1 MEMMRIVYMKPIV
14 VMAAM
19 LLMMNSCGNRNK
31 VENENKEAETATDV
45 VSLTDDQIRMSSVET
60 GSIEMRQVGNTLKLN
75 GEIASLPQNTAS
87 ISMPMGGRV
96 RSINVMQ
103 GSEVK
108 QGQVLAY
115 VENDEFIDL
124 QQNYLEAKS
133 KMEYVN
139 MEYQRQRALYAN
151 DAASKKNLQL
161 ITSEYKTLKIQM
173 RGYEQKLL
181 LIGMN
186 PYRLTSGNITRAV
199 AVKAPISGFVKSVNV
214 SVGSTVS
221 ATDNLFDVVNL
232 NHLFIRLSVFEK
244 DIDKLHQGQRLSFY
258 VNDEEE
264 THYAVVY
271 QTTKSIDND
280 KSYKVFARIVSR
292 CGNVLPGMYV
302 NAEVLLDDHQ
312 SPALPE
318 DAVVTYGG
326 KNYIFSCQGSKTDKG
341 TRLTDYKMIEITK
354 GVSNK
359 GYTQVTLP
367 GNTPTQKIVIRGA
380 YNLLSALKNAGE
392 ED

>member
-1 MEMMRIVYMKPIV
+1 MRKEYMRPIV
-14 VMAAM
+14 VMAAV
-19 LLMMNSCGNRNK
+19 LVLMNSCGQQKK
-31 VENENKEAETATDV
+31 VEEEKQKTETVTDV

-60 GSIEMRQVGNTLKLN
+60 GNIEMRQVGSTLKLN
-75 GEIASLPQNTAS
+75 GEIASLPQNSAS

-96 RSINVMQ
+96 RSINAMQ

-108 QGQVLAY
+108 KGQVLAY
-115 VENDEFIDL
+115 VENYEFIDL

-139 MEYQRQRALYAN
+139 QEYQRQHALYAN

-161 ITSEYKTLKIQM
+161 TTSEYKTLKIQM

-181 LIGMN
+181 LIGIN

-199 AVKAPISGFVKSVNV
+199 AVKAPIAGFVKGVNV

-221 ATDNLFDVVNL
+221 DTDELFDVVNL
-232 NHLFIRLSVFEK
+232 NNLFIRLSVFEK
-244 DIDKLHQGQRLSFY
+244 DIDKLQKGQRLSFY

-302 NAEVLLDDHQ
+302 NAEVMLDDRQ

-318 DAVVTYGG
+318 DAVVNYGG
-326 KNYIFSCQGSKTDKG
+326 KEYVFICQGTKMESG
-341 TRLTDYKMIEITK
+341 TRLTDYRMVEVNK
-354 GVSNK
+354 GLSNQ
-359 GYTQVTLP
+359 GYTQVTFP
-367 GNTPTQKIVIRGA
+367 GKTPTQKIVIKGA

>member
-1 MEMMRIVYMKPIV
+1 MRPIV
-14 VMAAM
+14 VMAVV
-19 LLMMNSCGNRNK
+19 LVLMNSCGHQKK
-31 VENENKEAETATDV
+31 VEEEKQKTETATDV
-45 VSLTDDQIRMSSVET
+45 VSLTDDQIKMSSVET
-60 GSIEMRQVGNTLKLN
+60 GNIEMRQVGSTLKLN

-103 GSEVK
+103 GAEVRK
-108 QGQVLAY
+108 GQVLAY
-115 VENDEFIDL
+115 VENYEFIDL

-139 MEYQRQRALYAN
+139 QEYQRQHALYAN

-161 ITSEYKTLKIQM
+161 TTSEYKTLKIQM
-173 RGYEQKLL
+173 RGYEQKLV
-181 LIGMN
+181 LIGIN

-199 AVKAPISGFVKSVNV
+199 AVKAPIAGFVKSVNV
-214 SVGSTVS
+214 SVGSTIS
-221 ATDNLFDVVNL
+221 DTDDLFDVVNL
-232 NHLFIRLSVFEK
+232 NNLFIRLSVFEK
-244 DIDKLHQGQRLSFY
+244 DIDKLQKGQRLSFY

-302 NAEVLLDDHQ
+302 NAEVMLDDRQ

-326 KNYIFSCQGSKTDKG
+326 KEYVFICQGTKTENG
-341 TRLTDYKMIEITK
+341 TKLTDYRMVEVTK
-354 GVSNK
+354 GLSNR
-359 GYTQVTLP
+359 GYTQVTFP
-367 GNTPTQKIVIRGA
+367 GKTPTQKIVIKGA

>member
-1 MEMMRIVYMKPIV
+1 MMRKIYMKLTV
-14 VMAAM
+14 VMAAVLVIM
-19 LLMMNSCGNRNK
+19 SSCGNRSK
-31 VENENKEAETATDV
+31 VETENKETETVTDV
-45 VSLTDDQIRMSSVET
+45 VSLTDEQIKMSSIQT

-87 ISMPMGGRV
+87 ISVPMGGRV
-96 RSINVMQ
+96 RSINVIQ
-103 GSEVK
+103 GSEVN

-115 VENDEFIDL
+115 IENYEFIDL

-139 MEYQRQRALYAN
+139 LEYQRQRALYSN
-151 DAASKKNLQL
+151 DAVSKKNMQL

-199 AVKAPISGFVKSVNV
+199 AVKAPISGFVKNVNV

-221 ATDNLFDVVNL
+221 ATDDLFDVVNL
-232 NHLFIRLSVFEK
+232 NNLFIRLSVFEK
-244 DIDKLHQGQRLSFY
+244 DIDRLHKGQQLSFY
-258 VNDEEE
+258 VNDEDE
-264 THYAVVY
+264 THSAVVY

-302 NAEVLLDDHQ
+302 NAEVMLDNHQ

-326 KNYIFSCQGSKTDKG
+326 KNYIFISQGTKTDQG
-341 TRLTDYKMIEITK
+341 TKLTEYKMIKVTR
-354 GVSNK
+354 GLSNN
-359 GYTQVTLP
+359 GYTQVTVV
-367 GNTPTQKIVIRGA
+367 GNIPTHTVVIKGA

>member
-1 MEMMRIVYMKPIV
+1 MMRKIYMKLTV
-14 VMAAM
+14 VIAAVLVIM
-19 LLMMNSCGNRNK
+19 SSCGNRSK
-31 VENENKEAETATDV
+31 VETENKETETVTDV
-45 VSLTDDQIRMSSVET
+45 VSLTDEQIKMSSIQT

-87 ISMPMGGRV
+87 ISVPMGGRV
-96 RSINVMQ
+96 RSINVIQ
-103 GSEVK
+103 GSEVN

-115 VENDEFIDL
+115 IENYEFIDL

-139 MEYQRQRALYAN
+139 LEYQRQRALYSN
-151 DAASKKNLQL
+151 DAVSKKNMQL

-199 AVKAPISGFVKSVNV
+199 AVKAPISGFVKNVNV

-221 ATDNLFDVVNL
+221 ATDDLFDVVNL
-232 NHLFIRLSVFEK
+232 NNLFIRLSVFEK
-244 DIDKLHQGQRLSFY
+244 DIDRLHKGQQLSFY
-258 VNDEEE
+258 VNDEDE
-264 THYAVVY
+264 THSAVVY

-302 NAEVLLDDHQ
+302 NAEVMLDNHQ

-326 KNYIFSCQGSKTDKG
+326 KNYIFISQGTKTDQG
-341 TRLTDYKMIEITK
+341 TKLTEYKMIKVTR
-354 GVSNK
+354 GLSNN
-359 GYTQVTLP
+359 GYTQVTVV
-367 GNTPTQKIVIRGA
+367 GNIPTHTVVIKGA

>member
-1 MEMMRIVYMKPIV
+1 MMRKIYMKLTV
-14 VMAAM
+14 VIAAVLVIM
-19 LLMMNSCGNRNK
+19 SSCGNRSK
-31 VENENKEAETATDV
+31 VETENKETETVTDV
-45 VSLTDDQIRMSSVET
+45 VSLTDEQIKMSSIQT

-87 ISMPMGGRV
+87 ISVLMGGRV
-96 RSINVMQ
+96 RSINVIQ
-103 GSEVK
+103 GSEVN

-115 VENDEFIDL
+115 IENYEFIDL

-139 MEYQRQRALYAN
+139 LEYQRQRALYSN
-151 DAASKKNLQL
+151 DAVSKKNMQL

-199 AVKAPISGFVKSVNV
+199 AVKAPISGFVKNVNV

-221 ATDNLFDVVNL
+221 ATDDLFDVVNL
-232 NHLFIRLSVFEK
+232 NNLFIRLSVFEK
-244 DIDKLHQGQRLSFY
+244 DIDRLHKGQQLSFY
-258 VNDEEE
+258 VNDEDE
-264 THYAVVY
+264 THSAVVY

-302 NAEVLLDDHQ
+302 NAEVMLDNHQ

-326 KNYIFSCQGSKTDKG
+326 KNYIFISQGTKTDQG
-341 TRLTDYKMIEITK
+341 TKLTEYKMIKVTR
-354 GVSNK
+354 GLSNN
-359 GYTQVTLP
+359 GYTQVTVV
-367 GNTPTQKIVIRGA
+367 GNIPTHTVVIKGA

>member
-1 MEMMRIVYMKPIV
+1 MMRKIYMKPTV
-14 VMAAM
+14 VMAAVLVIM
-19 LLMMNSCGNRNK
+19 SSCGNRSK
-31 VENENKEAETATDV
+31 VETENKETETATDV
-45 VSLTDDQIRMSSVET
+45 VSLTDEQIKMSSIQT

-87 ISMPMGGRV
+87 ISVLMGGRV
-96 RSINVMQ
+96 RSINVIQ
-103 GSEVK
+103 GSEVN

-115 VENDEFIDL
+115 IENYEFIDL

-139 MEYQRQRALYAN
+139 LEYQRQRALYSN
-151 DAASKKNLQL
+151 DAVSKKNMQL

-199 AVKAPISGFVKSVNV
+199 AVKAPISGFVKNVNV

-221 ATDNLFDVVNL
+221 ATDDLFDVVNL
-232 NHLFIRLSVFEK
+232 NNLFIRLSVFEK
-244 DIDKLHQGQRLSFY
+244 DIDRLHKGQQLSFY
-258 VNDEEE
+258 VNDEDE
-264 THYAVVY
+264 THSAVVY

-302 NAEVLLDDHQ
+302 NAEVMLDNHQ

-326 KNYIFSCQGSKTDKG
+326 KNYIFISQGTKTDQG
-341 TRLTDYKMIEITK
+341 TKLTEYKMIKVTR
-354 GVSNK
+354 GLSNN
-359 GYTQVTLP
+359 GYTQVTVV
-367 GNTPTQKIVIRGA
+367 GNIPTHTVVIKGA

>member
-1 MEMMRIVYMKPIV
+1 MMRKIYMKPTV
-14 VMAAM
+14 VMAAVLVIM
-19 LLMMNSCGNRNK
+19 SSCGNRSK
-31 VENENKEAETATDV
+31 VETENKETETVTDV
-45 VSLTDDQIRMSSVET
+45 VSLTDEQIKMSSIQT

-87 ISMPMGGRV
+87 ISVPMGGRV
-96 RSINVMQ
+96 RSINVIQ
-103 GSEVK
+103 GSEVN

-115 VENDEFIDL
+115 IENYEFIDL

-139 MEYQRQRALYAN
+139 LEYQRQRALYSN
-151 DAASKKNLQL
+151 DAVSKKNMQL

-199 AVKAPISGFVKSVNV
+199 AVKAPISGFVKNVNV

-221 ATDNLFDVVNL
+221 ATDDLFDVVNL
-232 NHLFIRLSVFEK
+232 NNLFIRLSVFEK
-244 DIDKLHQGQRLSFY
+244 DIDRLHKGQQLSFY
-258 VNDEEE
+258 VNDEDE
-264 THYAVVY
+264 THSAVVY

-302 NAEVLLDDHQ
+302 NAEVMLDNHQ

-326 KNYIFSCQGSKTDKG
+326 KNYIFISQGTKTDQG
-341 TRLTDYKMIEITK
+341 TKLTEYKMIKVTR
-354 GVSNK
+354 GLSNN
-359 GYTQVTLP
+359 GYTQVTVV
-367 GNTPTQKIVIRGA
+367 GNIPTHTVVIKGA

>member
-1 MEMMRIVYMKPIV
+1 MRKEYMRPIV
-14 VMAAM
+14 VMAAV
-19 LLMMNSCGNRNK
+19 LVLMNSCGQQKK
-31 VENENKEAETATDV
+31 VEEEKQKTETATDV
-45 VSLTDDQIRMSSVET
+45 VSLTDDQIRISSVET
-60 GSIEMRQVGNTLKLN
+60 GNIEMRQVGSTLKLN
-75 GEIASLPQNTAS
+75 GEIASLPQNSAS

-96 RSINVMQ
+96 RSINAMQ

-108 QGQVLAY
+108 KGQVLAY
-115 VENDEFIDL
+115 VENYEFIDL

-139 MEYQRQRALYAN
+139 LEYQRQHALYAN

-161 ITSEYKTLKIQM
+161 TTSEYKTLKIQM

-181 LIGMN
+181 LIGIN

-199 AVKAPISGFVKSVNV
+199 AVKAPIAGFVKGVNV

-221 ATDNLFDVVNL
+221 DTDELFDVVNL
-232 NHLFIRLSVFEK
+232 NNLFIRLSVFEK
-244 DIDKLHQGQRLSFY
+244 DIDKLQKGQRLSFY

-302 NAEVLLDDHQ
+302 NAEVMLDDRQ

-318 DAVVTYGG
+318 DAVVNYGG
-326 KNYIFSCQGSKTDKG
+326 KEYVFICQGTKMESG
-341 TRLTDYKMIEITK
+341 TRLTDYRMVEVNK
-354 GVSNK
+354 GLSNQ
-359 GYTQVTLP
+359 GYTQVTFP
-367 GNTPTQKIVIRGA
+367 GKTPTQKIVIKGA

>member
-1 MEMMRIVYMKPIV
+1 MRKEYMRPIV
-14 VMAAM
+14 VMAAV
-19 LLMMNSCGNRNK
+19 LVLMNSCGHQKK
-31 VENENKEAETATDV
+31 VEEEKQKTETATDV

-60 GSIEMRQVGNTLKLN
+60 GSIEMRQVGSTLKLN

-108 QGQVLAY
+108 KGQVLAS
-115 VENDEFIDL
+115 VENYEFIDL

-139 MEYQRQRALYAN
+139 QEYQRQHALYAN
-151 DAASKKNLQL
+151 DAASKKNMQL
-161 ITSEYKTLKIQM
+161 TTSEYKTLKIQM

-181 LIGMN
+181 LIGIN

-199 AVKAPISGFVKSVNV
+199 AVKAPIAGFVKSVNV

-221 ATDNLFDVVNL
+221 DTDDLFDVVNL
-232 NHLFIRLSVFEK
+232 NNLFIRLSVFEK
-244 DIDKLHQGQRLSFY
+244 DIDKLQKGQRLSFY

-302 NAEVLLDDHQ
+302 NAEVMLDDRQ
-312 SPALPE
+312 SPSLPE

-326 KNYIFSCQGSKTDKG
+326 KEYVFICQGTKTESG
-341 TRLTDYKMIEITK
+341 TKLTDYRMVEVTK
-354 GVSNK
+354 GLSNQ
-359 GYTQVTLP
+359 GYTQVTFP
-367 GNTPTQKIVIRGA
+367 GKTPTQKIVIKGA
-380 YNLLSALKNAGE
+380 YNLLSALKNARE

>member
-1 MEMMRIVYMKPIV
+1 MRKEYMRPIV
-14 VMAAM
+14 VMAAV
-19 LLMMNSCGNRNK
+19 LVLMNSCGQQKK
-31 VENENKEAETATDV
+31 VEEEKQKTETVTDV

-60 GSIEMRQVGNTLKLN
+60 GNIEMRQVGSTLKLN
-75 GEIASLPQNTAS
+75 GEIASLPQNSAS

-96 RSINVMQ
+96 RSINAMQ

-108 QGQVLAY
+108 KGQVLAY
-115 VENDEFIDL
+115 VENYEFIDL

-139 MEYQRQRALYAN
+139 LEYQRQHALYAN

-161 ITSEYKTLKIQM
+161 TTSEYKTLKIQM

-181 LIGMN
+181 LIGIN

-199 AVKAPISGFVKSVNV
+199 AVKAPIAGFVKGVNV

-221 ATDNLFDVVNL
+221 DTDELFDVVNL
-232 NHLFIRLSVFEK
+232 NNLFIRLSVFEK
-244 DIDKLHQGQRLSFY
+244 DIDKLQKGQRLSFY

-302 NAEVLLDDHQ
+302 NAEVMLDHHQ

-326 KNYIFSCQGSKTDKG
+326 KNYIFICLGSKTDKG
-341 TRLTDYKMIEITK
+341 NRLTDYKMVEVTK
-354 GVSNK
+354 GLTHQ

-367 GNTPTQKIVIRGA
+367 GNTPTQKIVIKGA

>member
-1 MEMMRIVYMKPIV
+1 MMRKIYMKPTV
-14 VMAAM
+14 VMAAVLVIM
-19 LLMMNSCGNRNK
+19 SSCGNRSK
-31 VENENKEAETATDV
+31 VETENKETETVTDV
-45 VSLTDDQIRMSSVET
+45 VSLTDEQIKMSSIQT

-87 ISMPMGGRV
+87 ISVLMGGRV
-96 RSINVMQ
+96 RSINVIQ
-103 GSEVK
+103 GSEVN

-115 VENDEFIDL
+115 IENYEFIDL

-139 MEYQRQRALYAN
+139 LEYQRQRALYSN
-151 DAASKKNLQL
+151 DAVSKKNMQL

-199 AVKAPISGFVKSVNV
+199 AVKAPISGFVKNVNV

-221 ATDNLFDVVNL
+221 ATDDLFDVVNL
-232 NHLFIRLSVFEK
+232 NNLFIRLSVFEK
-244 DIDKLHQGQRLSFY
+244 DIDRLHKGQQLSFY
-258 VNDEEE
+258 VNDEDE
-264 THYAVVY
+264 THSAVVY

-302 NAEVLLDDHQ
+302 NAEVMLDNHQ

-326 KNYIFSCQGSKTDKG
+326 KNYIFISQGTKTDQG
-341 TRLTDYKMIEITK
+341 TKLTEYKMIKVTR
-354 GVSNK
+354 GLSNN
-359 GYTQVTLP
+359 GYTQVTVV
-367 GNTPTQKIVIRGA
+367 GNIPTHTVVIKGA